1 MVTHDWRFKRHKFG
15 LLNRIFFKR
24 SVIIVCSLQAL
35 QKSLFKPTN
44 FSLSGPPKPQLTM
57 Q

>member
-35 QKSLFKPTN
+35 QKSLFKPTIYA
-44 FSLSGPPKPQLTM
+44 LQ
-57 Q
+57 